1 MKYGSELSQRSVP
14 EWKSHNLDYDEIK
27 TLIKRA
33 TTDNTKDP
41 TSETHV
47 LEALKSEFEHISLF
61 VRSKTGEIDR
71 RIIHCQKTID
81 HIAEDDRV
89 KEESYAAQGKSYAHH
104 LNSKRR
110 QTRLYKLRTEI
121 NRVTVEVQNLA
132 RFIGVQ
138 RTGFRKLLKKY
149 AKWSGKQTLHQ
160 SFLPILEGVYSFT
173 QQDFTPVFLE
183 LSFIFET
190 LRQAKYQSINTYI
203 GNALGERDGS
213 DPAQFDTEM
222 VTLATNMPNAGA
234 VAMWVHPDHITEL
247 KVMLLKTMSF
257 VDSPKTLRQKGE
269 VLATSVDT
277 AQGPGTPTLSR
288 RPSLTL
294 TRALSDSH
302 VTEYSHA
309 VYLDDPRKLISIQ
322 TNTEPGQIRWVDV
335 LPSDGQAGDG
345 DADSPHQTMHLSEAS
360 PEIDPDYVLCAPV
373 GGFRHFAASRISR
386 DLADAIYHSN
396 LEDVK
401 WEIDNL
407 NGSGKLA
414 VEWVAKRNAV
424 PLSQASMHRSRFLF
438 EDSLSMSI
446 GERRKSVSIFEQ
458 GTPSGSAL
466 DNPNESSKVWATL
479 DEEISVKRAGFHSHF
494 SKDGPKSALFPYA
507 VLEVKWKGLKPQ
519 WIEDIEKSHLVHVV
533 EGFSVYSHSIALFHA
548 QALSKPPHWMK
559 TLNKVDLLKLPPKK
573 VREETPDSTGNSA
586 QLQLSRDTPS
596 QLQSGSILLNSSPG
610 SIPSL
615 TDELS
620 DTSQE
625 TTEPPKVRYWNEFDN
640 PEDGEDDSGI
650 FIYTNGDEQNLT
662 HDFLSEGHVNKLI
675 RISDNLADKVQKTAS
690 KVRELMGI
698 KPKATS
704 LSDEESASD
713 NEEESLLR
721 GRLYSPRLNPNNYND
736 YDYGSAASSVS
747 EQVTDIYGEDEFA
760 GYGHQQQLVAD
771 RRDRVLSLF
780 YSTCF
785 LLSTLIVG
793 VLCGIIAG
801 EDMNQVSGGAIAFS
815 FLAFMFSTALGIVGL
830 TLYLMRTSTPSLW
843 HQSFVFVVM
852 MLNVCFGVGGFAWLL
867 AEIV

>member
-14 EWKSHNLDYDEIK
+14 EWKSHNLDYDDIK
-27 TLIKRA
+27 QLIKRA
-33 TTDNTKDP
+33 TTDDAKDK
-41 TSETHV
+41 TTEADV
-47 LEALKSEFEHISLF
+47 LEALKNEFEHISLF

-149 AKWSGKQTLHQ
+149 AKWSGKQTLQ
-160 SFLPILEGVYSFT
+160 QALSPTLDNMYSFT

-203 GNALGERDGS
+203 ETALGERDGS

-222 VTLATNMPNAGA
+222 VTLATNVPNAGH
-234 VAMWVHPDHITEL
+234 VTMWVHPDHITEL

-269 VLATSVDT
+269 VLATSVDS
-277 AQGPGTPTLSR
+277 QPGTPNLSR

-294 TRALSDSH
+294 TRALSDQH
-302 VTEYSHA
+302 VTEHSHA

-322 TNTEPGQIRWVDV
+322 TSTEPGQIRWVDV
-335 LPSDGQAGDG
+335 LPKDGVPEEDTP
-345 DADSPHQTMHLSEAS
+345 SMHTSE
-360 PEIDPDYVLCAPV
+360 PEVDPDYVLCAPV

-396 LEDVK
+396 LEDAK

-407 NGSGKLA
+407 NGSGKLG

-466 DNPNESSKVWATL
+466 DNPSESSKVWATL
-479 DEEISVKRAGFHSHF
+479 DEQIVVKRAGFHSHY
-494 SKDGPKSALFPYA
+494 SKDGPKSASFPYA
-507 VLEVKWKGLKPQ
+507 VLDIKWKGLEPQ
-519 WIEDIEKSHLVHVV
+519 WIKDIEKSHLVHVV
-533 EGFSVYSHSIALFHA
+533 EGFSIYSHSIALFHA

-559 TLNKVDLLKLPPKK
+559 TLGKVDLLKLPPKK
-573 VREETPDSTGNSA
+573 VREEPAATSN
-586 QLQLSRDTPS
+586 QLQLSRDTPA
-596 QLQSGSILLNSSPG
+596 LPASGSILLNSSPG

-650 FIYTNGDEQNLT
+650 FIYTNPEEQNLT
-662 HDFLSEGHVNKLI
+662 HDFLTEGHVNKLI
-675 RISDNLADKVQKTAS
+675 RISDNLADKVHKTAS
-690 KVRELMGI
+690 KVREWVGI
-698 KPKATS
+698 KPRHSS

-721 GRLYSPRLNPNNYND
+721 GRLYSPRINANNYD

-760 GYGHQQQLVAD
+760 GYGHQQQLIAE

-801 EDMNQVSGGAIAFS
+801 EDMGQVSGGAIAFS

>member
-27 TLIKRA
+27 NIIKRA
-33 TTDNTKDP
+33 TTDDAKDP
-41 TSETHV
+41 TTEQHV
-47 LEALKSEFEHISLF
+47 LDALKNEFEHISLF

-89 KEESYAAQGKSYAHH
+89 KEETYAAQGKSYAHH

-160 SFLPILEGVYSFT
+160 SFTPVLDNMYSFT

-203 GNALGERDGS
+203 ENCLGEGDTS
-213 DPAQFDTEM
+213 NPAQFDTEM

-234 VAMWVHPDHITEL
+234 VQMWVHPDHITEL

-277 AQGPGTPTLSR
+277 VQPGTPTLSR

-294 TRALSDSH
+294 TRALSDQH
-302 VTEYSHA
+302 VTEHSHA

-322 TNTEPGQIRWVDV
+322 TSTEPGQIRWVDV
-335 LPSDGQAGDG
+335 LPKDHVTDT
-345 DADSPHQTMHLSEAS
+345 DSPHQTMHLSEAG
-360 PEIDPDYVLCAPV
+360 PETDPDYVLCAPV

-396 LEDVK
+396 LEDCK
-401 WEIDNL
+401 WEIENL
-407 NGSGKLA
+407 NGSGKLG

-458 GTPSGSAL
+458 NTPSGSAL

-479 DEEISVKRAGFHSHF
+479 DETITVKRAGFHSHF
-494 SKDGPKSALFPYA
+494 TKDGPKSASFPYA

-533 EGFSVYSHSIALFHA
+533 EGFSVYSHSIALFHS

-573 VREETPDSTGNSA
+573 VREDPTVAAERSGAA

-596 QLQSGSILLNSSPG
+596 QPVSGSILLNSSPG

-650 FIYTNGDEQNLT
+650 FIYTNADEQHIT
-662 HDFLSEGHVNKLI
+662 HDFLTEGHVNKLI
-675 RISDNLADKVQKTAS
+675 RISDNLADKVHKTAS

-698 KPKATS
+698 KPRHSS

-721 GRLYSPRLNPNNYND
+721 GRLYSPRINPNYQG
-736 YDYGSAASSVS
+736 YDYGSAASSVN

-760 GYGHQQQLVAD
+760 GYGHQQQLIAD

>member
-27 TLIKRA
+27 HIIKRA
-33 TTDNTKDP
+33 TTDDAKDK
-41 TSETHV
+41 TTEQDV
-47 LEALKSEFEHISLF
+47 LEALKVEFENISLF

-71 RIIHCQKTID
+71 RIVHCQKTID
-81 HIAEDDRV
+81 HIAEDDRL
-89 KEESYAAQGKSYAHH
+89 KEEAYATQGKSYAHH

-160 SFLPILEGVYSFT
+160 SFSPILDNMYSFT

-203 GNALGERDGS
+203 QSCLGGGYGDGN
-213 DPAQFDTEM
+213 PAQFDTEA
-222 VTLATNMPNAGA
+222 VTLATSMPNAGA
-234 VAMWVHPDHITEL
+234 ITMWVHPDHITEL

-269 VLATSVDT
+269 VLATSAD
-277 AQGPGTPTLSR
+277 ALSPGTPTLSR

-294 TRALSDSH
+294 ARVLSDQH
-302 VTEYSHA
+302 VTEHSHA

-322 TNTEPGQIRWVDV
+322 TSTEPGQIRWVDV
-335 LPSDGQAGDG
+335 LPRDTASEDD
-345 DADSPHQTMHLSEAS
+345 DSPHNRSMHMSDAN
-360 PEIDPDYVLCAPV
+360 PETDPDYVLCAPV
-373 GGFRHFAASRISR
+373 GGFRHFAASHVSR
-386 DLADAIYHSN
+386 DLADAIYHSS
-396 LEDVK
+396 LEESK
-401 WEIDNL
+401 WEIENL

-438 EDSLSMSI
+438 EDSLSMSL

-458 GTPSGSAL
+458 GTPSGSNE
-466 DNPNESSKVWATL
+466 NPNESSKVWATL
-479 DEEISVKRAGFHSHF
+479 DETITIKRAGFHSHYN
-494 SKDGPKSALFPYA
+494 KEGPKSASFPYA
-507 VLEVKWKGLKPQ
+507 VLEIKWRGLKPS
-519 WIEDIEKSHLVHVV
+519 WVGDIEKSHLVHVV
-533 EGFSVYSHSIALFHA
+533 EGFSVYSHSIALFHS
-548 QALSKPPHWMK
+548 QALSKPPHWLKM
-559 TLNKVDLLKLPPKK
+559 LNKVDLLKLPPKK
-573 VREETPDSTGNSA
+573 VREEPVVDRA
-586 QLQLSRDTPS
+586 APQVQLSRDQTP
-596 QLQSGSILLNSSPG
+596 QPASGSILLNSSPA
-610 SIPSL
+610 SLPSL
-615 TDELS
+615 TDEFS

-640 PEDGEDDSGI
+640 PEDEDDGGI
-650 FIYTNGDEQNLT
+650 FIYANTDEPNFK

-675 RISDNLADKVQKTAS
+675 RISDNLAEKVQQTAT
-690 KVRELMGI
+690 KVRRLIGI
-698 KPKATS
+698 KPKSSVA
-704 LSDEESASD
+704 SDEESASD

-721 GRLYSPRLNPNNYND
+721 GRLYSPRLNPNYQG

-801 EDMNQVSGGAIAFS
+801 EDMNQVSGGAIALS

-830 TLYLMRTSTPSLW
+830 TLYLMRTSTPSMW
-843 HQSFVFVVM
+843 HQTFVFVVM
-852 MLNVCFGVGGFAWLL
+852 MLNVCFGVGGFSWLL
-867 AEIV
+867 AELV